1 MCFHTYV
8 RMSQAD
14 PRARRAI
21 CACVSDKLRGMK
33 AKLSSIATV
42 NDQTERLL
50 SFSDAVFAIAMTF
63 LALDLGAIPLDVG
76 DAGGP
81 TTGDYIREN
90 VTDYAVYFGTF
101 LVVGFLWWRHHLM
114 FRYIKRST
122 PLLIWINTFM
132 LALVAALPY
141 PASIVSE
148 APELGLAV
156 LMLLFP
162 LALIGVL
169 MLLEWEVAVRQ
180 KLVIPGL
187 PKRYASYIRAQLT
200 ASPIVLLLA
209 SALATLSWLKDSSIA
224 LQFAAGMWALLIV
237 LPLVLRHFWPTPDRA
252 YEVDIDTL
260 SPQWQSL
267 EETAAEETH
276 RIRGL
281 LARLRNGSDTDRL
294 IVLTDGVVAI
304 AVTILALQLR
314 PPTPD
319 ETITNEVLLENLKDA
334 PTWTYIVTFVLIS
347 LFWRGHVRIFSSL
360 RGADPV
366 VLWLNL
372 LFLMFISFL
381 PTTAALQARDESTTA
396 VAFYLLMMFF
406 TGAAMAVL
414 GQYGLRAKNLT
425 VTVGNAAERRLGLIR
440 SVTAVTA
447 FLIAFI
453 LVVAFNNPALS
464 NVVWVIFI
472 ISGRYSAYALRKIKR
487 EELTE
492 SQHFAKT

>member
-1 MCFHTYV
+1 M
-8 RMSQAD
+8 
-14 PRARRAI
+14 
-21 CACVSDKLRGMK
+21 VSDKLPAMK
-33 AKLSSIATV
+33 PKLSSISTV

-50 SFSDAVFAIAMTF
+50 GFSDAVFAIAMTF

-76 DAGGP
+76 QVGGP
-81 TTGDYIREN
+81 TTGEYIREN

-114 FRYIKRST
+114 FRYIKRAS
-122 PLLIWINTFM
+122 PVLIWINTFM

-169 MLLEWEVAVRQ
+169 MLLEWEVALRQ
-180 KLVIPGL
+180 KLLIPDL
-187 PKRYASYIRAQLT
+187 PQRHISYVRAQLT

-209 SALATLSWLKDSSIA
+209 SALAFFSWRSGSEVA
-224 LQFAAGMWALLIV
+224 LHFAVGMWALLIV
-237 LPLVLRHFWPTPDRA
+237 LPLVLRKFWPTPDQA

-267 EETAAEETH
+267 EDTAAEETQ

-281 LARLRNGSDTDRL
+281 LARMRNGSDTDRL
-294 IVLTDGVVAI
+294 MVLTDGVVAI

-314 PPTPD
+314 PPAP
-319 ETITNEVLLENLKDA
+319 EEAITNEVLLENLANA

-347 LFWRGHVRIFSSL
+347 LFWRGHVRIFAYL
-360 RGADPV
+360 KGADPV

-406 TGAAMAVL
+406 TGAAMALL
-414 GQYGLRAKNLT
+414 GQYGLRAKTLT
-425 VTVGNAAERRLGLIR
+425 ITVGNAAQRRLGLIR

-447 FLIAFI
+447 FFIAFV
-453 LVVAFNNPALS
+453 LVIAFDNPALS
-464 NVVWVIFI
+464 AVVWVIFI
-472 ISGRYSAYALRKIKR
+472 ISGRYSAYELRKIR
-487 EELTE
+487 AAQNQTPVGSATE
-492 SQHFAKT
+492 